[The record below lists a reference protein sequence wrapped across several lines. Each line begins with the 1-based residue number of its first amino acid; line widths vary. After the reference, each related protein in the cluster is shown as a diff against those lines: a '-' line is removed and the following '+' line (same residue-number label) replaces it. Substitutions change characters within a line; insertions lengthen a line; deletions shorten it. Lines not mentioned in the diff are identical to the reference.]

1 MEKSIIQL
9 IKTRKFGIF
18 AAFALLSWSNIR
30 GVLMSSINSAV
41 RTGTG
46 EISVLGVNK
55 RIGAMAM
62 MQAM

>member
-1 MEKSIIQL
+1 MIQP
-9 IKTRKFGIF
+9 IKTRMFGIF

-46 EISVLGVNK
+46 EIAVIGVNK
-55 RIGAMAM
+55 RVGTMAM